1 VLADEFATMTAEQ
14 NAALLAKVRTA
25 ARQEQFLEVI
35 APAEARRRFE
45 GAIDLVPLPPET
57 VGLAQALGR
66 VLATDLAAGTDVP
79 AFDRSGVDGFA
90 VRAADTIGANDR
102 APHRLLLNA
111 EVIACGHPPM
121 LEVRAGA
128 ASTIAT
134 GGAIPRGA
142 DAVVMIEHT
151 ELVETPEGPAIDVR
165 RAVAPG
171 QFVSFAGSDM
181 ARGETVLRRGQ
192 RITSREIGILA
203 ACGIAEIPVVRRPRV
218 AVLSTGDELAL
229 PGAPLPPAG
238 VYDSNGAIVA
248 AAVHEAGGEAVHYGI
263 VPDDEARL
271 EPVVRDAL
279 AACDM
284 AVLSGG
290 TSKGAGDLSYRIL
303 SRLGSPGVL
312 VHGVAL
318 KPGKPLC
325 LAVCDGKPV
334 AVLPG
339 FPTSAIFTFH
349 TFIAPVIRA
358 RAGLPAEGAQ
368 SVAATVPVRIASEM
382 GRREFVLVTLV
393 PGERGPVAFPIA
405 KGSGAVTAFSHAD
418 GFVAIDA
425 LSDGLDAGTSQDVTL
440 IGAEARAPDI
450 VIMGSHCVGLDVL
463 VGRLAEQGI
472 AARTVA
478 VGSQGGAAAI
488 ARGECDI
495 APVHLLDAASGTYN
509 VHLARDGISLQ
520 PGWQRMQ
527 GFVFRRDDVRFA
539 GKTAEG
545 ALRAALDDPSSLIVN
560 RNAGSG
566 TRILIDRL
574 LEGRRPPGYANQPRS
589 HNAVAATIAQGRADW
604 GIAIA
609 NVAKLYGLAFLP
621 VAPEHYDFLVADGHR
636 SRPAVRAFLEA
647 LEEPEV
653 RKRILALGMSYENEY
668 TPHADCQSPP
678 PLAGE
683 G

>member
-1 VLADEFATMTAEQ
+1 MTAGGDRPLAD
-14 NAALLAKVRTA
+14 AALLAKVRAA
-25 ARQEQFLEVI
+25 ARQEQFLDVVS
-35 APAEARRRFE
+35 PAVARQRFE
-45 GAIDLVPLPPET
+45 DAIDLSPLAAET
-57 VGLAQALGR
+57 VELACALGR
-66 VLATDLAAGTDVP
+66 VLANDLAAETDVP

-90 VRAADTIGANDR
+90 VRAVDTAGASER
-102 APHRLLLNA
+102 TPRRLALNA
-111 EVIACGHPPM
+111 EVIACGHPPA

-128 ASTIAT
+128 ASAIAT
-134 GGAIPRGA
+134 GGPIPRGA

-151 ELVETPEGPAIDVR
+151 ELVETPEGPAIEVR

-203 ACGIAEIPVVRRPRV
+203 ACGVAEIPVVRRPRV
-218 AVLSTGDELAL
+218 AVLSTGDELTP

-248 AAVHEAGGEAVHYGI
+248 AAVAEAGGEAVRCG
-263 VPDDEARL
+263 VVADDEARL
-271 EPVVRDAL
+271 EAVVREAL

-284 AVLSGG
+284 VVLSGG

-303 SRLGSPGVL
+303 SRLGAPGVL

-349 TFIAPVIRA
+349 TFVAPVIRA
-358 RAGLPAEGAQ
+358 RAGLPAGSTQ

-382 GRREFVLVTLV
+382 GRQEFVLVTLV
-393 PGERGPVAFPIA
+393 PGEHGPVAFPIA
-405 KGSGAVTAFSHAD
+405 KGSGAVTAFSQAD

-425 LSDGLDAGTSQDVTL
+425 LSAGLDAGTARDVTL
-440 IGAEARAPDI
+440 IGADGRTPDL
-450 VIMGSHCVGLDVL
+450 VVMGSHCVALDVL
-463 VGRLAEQGI
+463 VSRLAEQGF
-472 AARTVA
+472 AVRTIA

-495 APVHLLDAASGTYN
+495 APVHLLDAASGRYN
-509 VHLARDGISLQ
+509 VHLAGDGVSLQ

-527 GFVFRRDDVRFA
+527 GFVFRGGDARFA
-539 GKTAEG
+539 GKTARE
-545 ALRAALDDPSSLIVN
+545 ALRAALDDPSCLMVN

-566 TRILIDRL
+566 TRVLIDQL
-574 LEGRRPPGYANQPRS
+574 LEGRRPPGHANQPRS
-589 HNAVAATIAQGRADW
+589 HNAVAAAVAQGRADW
-604 GIAIA
+604 GVAIA
-609 NVAKLYGLAFLP
+609 NVAKLYALAFLP
-621 VAPEHYDFLVADGHR
+621 VAPEHYDFLVADRHR
-636 SRPAVRAFLEA
+636 ARPAVQAFLKA
-647 LEEPEV
+647 LSDPGV
-653 RKRILALGMSYENEY
+653 RRRIEALGMTY
-668 TPHADCQSPP
+668 P
-678 PLAGE
+678 G
-683 G
+683 